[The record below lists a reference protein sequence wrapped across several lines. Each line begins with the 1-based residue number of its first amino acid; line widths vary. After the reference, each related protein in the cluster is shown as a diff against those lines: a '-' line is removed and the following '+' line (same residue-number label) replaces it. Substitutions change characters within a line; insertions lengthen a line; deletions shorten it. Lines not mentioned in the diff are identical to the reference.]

1 MYVYLYALYA
11 CIYIYIYNKF
21 KKLLEIAF
29 ENSLF
34 IIHLACSLLEL
45 HLTFSIVVI
54 VPTKNDMIYTIFRM
68 FYKLTFLPW
77 FWSVPS
83 LWICLQRSSSCP
95 VHIKIDAFSV
105 HIMLTKNI
113 NMHSACDPQKP
124 FNPKLTYN
132 RLSRQV
138 QRKKEIN
145 FHDYNIVSNGDK
157 KTLTY
162 YQLYKLKSCIL
173 SYNFM

>member
-1 MYVYLYALYA
+1 MHVYVCVFICTL
-11 CIYIYIYNKF
+11 CMHIYIYIYNKF

-77 FWSVPS
+77 F
-83 LWICLQRSSSCP
+83 
-95 VHIKIDAFSV
+95 
-105 HIMLTKNI
+105 
-113 NMHSACDPQKP
+113 
-124 FNPKLTYN
+124 
-132 RLSRQV
+132 
-138 QRKKEIN
+138 
-145 FHDYNIVSNGDK
+145 
-157 KTLTY
+157 
-162 YQLYKLKSCIL
+162 
-173 SYNFM
+173 